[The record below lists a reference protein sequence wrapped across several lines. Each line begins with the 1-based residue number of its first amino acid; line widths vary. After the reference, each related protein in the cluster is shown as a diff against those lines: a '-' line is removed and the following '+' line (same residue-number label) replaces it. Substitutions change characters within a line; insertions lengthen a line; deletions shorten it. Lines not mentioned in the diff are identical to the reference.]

1 MRRRRFLL
9 PFLLAMPIVCVAADP
24 SQEVWEVLTQV
35 ASALS
40 ARNPQAVLAAFDPA
54 MPGYDRLRDSVTALL
69 RDADVQSAVELESDD
84 GNGEERTEEL
94 DWLLNIRVDGD
105 ATASARRE
113 QRVKCKL
120 RKSGKKWLIVA
131 FDPLDFLTPPRK

>member
-1 MRRRRFLL
+1 MRRRVL
-9 PFLLAMPIVCVAADP
+9 LLAFVLVVPIVCAAADP
-24 SQEVWEVLTQV
+24 SQEVWDVLTQV

-40 ARNPQAVLAAFDPA
+40 ARNSQAVLAAFDPA

-69 RDADVQSAVELESDD
+69 RDSDVQSGVELESDE

-94 DWLLNIRVDGD
+94 DWLLTIRAEGD
-105 ATASARRE
+105 ATASTRRE
-113 QRVKCKL
+113 QRVKCTL

-131 FDPLDFLTPPRK
+131 FEPMEFLAPPKK